1 MRNNLQTS
9 IVIGIILLFLIS
21 NFSVV
26 ALKQASQMKNLDDF
40 LSDDCDIYNVGK
52 LSGWPQV
59 FDGGSDDQAW
69 GIDVDSQG
77 NVIVTGYS
85 VDKSVGRSNMFTIK
99 YDNNGNELWN
109 VSFDSGMDDFGFD
122 VTVDSGDN
130 VIVFGFS
137 GVSDNWNGS
146 FVVVKYN
153 RDGVEQWHRTYRN
166 GVSSFA
172 GGIATDSNDNI
183 IITGCIGDINQKNI
197 SGWTVKIS
205 SDGSEKWNNIFRESW
220 ADLSLGVTVDQEGNI
235 IVVGAS
241 VIPVVGG
248 GISAVKYDEDGNVL
262 WWKTYGGNE
271 AWDVAVDSK
280 GNIVII
286 GDSYSYEG
294 NYVNWYVIKCDNN
307 GSFLWDQEYDSG
319 EDDSAMG
326 VAVDSQDS
334 IIVSGYSSFSRYQK
348 YEHCL
353 IVYDKDGTEVCLKRS
368 GVKGFLMD
376 AAVNHNDK
384 VFVTGSETQ
393 FFMGNSD
400 YYTDVYDDL
409 TPPSA
414 NIIKPI
420 SGYLYL
426 FNKQLLSIPDNTIVI
441 GRITIS
447 VDVEDISDV
456 EKVEFYVDN
465 RLMET
470 ISESPFEWTWSDI
483 DFGKHTIKTMTYDSS
498 GSVKREEIKVTK
510 IF

>member
-26 ALKQASQMKNLDDF
+26 ALKQTSQMKNLDNC
-40 LSDDCDIYNVGK
+40 LSDGCDISNVGK

-146 FVVVKYN
+146 FVVVKYS

-220 ADLSLGVTVDQEGNI
+220 ADLSLGVTVDQEDNI

-241 VIPVVGG
+241 VIPMVGG

-326 VAVDSQDS
+326 VAVDSQDN

-353 IVYDKDGTEVCLKRS
+353 IVYDKDGRK
-368 GVKGFLMD
+368 
-376 AAVNHNDK
+376 
-384 VFVTGSETQ
+384 
-393 FFMGNSD
+393 
-400 YYTDVYDDL
+400 
-409 TPPSA
+409 
-414 NIIKPI
+414 
-420 SGYLYL
+420 
-426 FNKQLLSIPDNTIVI
+426 I
-441 GRITIS
+441 GRIYQTKSLGYGGYIYIKVGIDNNLKIKGVKILQHNETPGLGAKITKSEFLNQFKNLDFKNLYLKKDSPYGKIDSITGATIS
-447 VDVEDISDV
+447 SRAVVDGVRKLV
-456 EKVEFYVDN
+456 EK
-465 RLMET
+465 
-470 ISESPFEWTWSDI
+470 
-483 DFGKHTIKTMTYDSS
+483 IKNEKTY
-498 GSVKREEIKVTK
+498 
-510 IF
+510 